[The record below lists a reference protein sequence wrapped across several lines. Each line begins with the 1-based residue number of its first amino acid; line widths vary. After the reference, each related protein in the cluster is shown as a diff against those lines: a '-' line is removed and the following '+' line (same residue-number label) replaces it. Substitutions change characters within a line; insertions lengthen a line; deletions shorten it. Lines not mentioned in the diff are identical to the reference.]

1 VSNPEFLREGSAL
14 DDFMKP
20 DRIVVG
26 SENHDAATT
35 VMALYESIEC
45 PKVITNSS
53 AAELIKY
60 AANAYLALR
69 ISFVNDI
76 ARLSNSVGV
85 EAKDVLEGISHDKRI
100 GPQFLKPGPGWGG
113 SCFPKD
119 TKELVARARSRGIQL
134 PTVTAAIDSNER
146 ALLHVIDQIKQALDG
161 NLSGRTISVWGLA
174 FKAGTDDIRESPAV
188 KVVDILTNAGAA
200 VFGFDPIVKSIRDVD
215 IRLFTSA
222 EESCVDSDL
231 LVVMTEWQ
239 EFKDID
245 PAGALGRMRGRRVID
260 ARGILEQSSW
270 APQSSFFWSINQGE
284 SL

>member
-1 VSNPEFLREGSAL
+1 
-14 DDFMKP
+14 
-20 DRIVVG
+20 
-26 SENHDAATT
+26 
-35 VMALYESIEC
+35 
-45 PKVITNSS
+45 
-53 AAELIKY
+53 
-60 AANAYLALR
+60 
-69 ISFVNDI
+69 
-76 ARLSNSVGV
+76 VGV

-188 KVVDILTNAGAA
+188 KVVDILTNAGAT

-215 IRLFTSA
+215 IRMFTSA
-222 EESCVDSDL
+222 EGSCVDSDL

-260 ARGILEQSSW
+260 ARGVLEQSSW
-270 APQSSFFWSINQGE
+270 APQSSFFWSINQGA